1 MYKKVYEEWL
11 SAPYY
16 DQTTKDEL
24 KNIQGNEKEIEDRFF
39 KTLEF
44 GTGGMRGIIGAG
56 INRINK
62 YIIRK
67 ATQGFADYIKETKKD
82 NYAIVIAYDSRY
94 KSDEFAKEAA
104 LVMAAN
110 GIKAYLFSSLRTTPE
125 LSYSVRELNADGGIM
140 ITASHNPAEYNGYK
154 VYGDDGCQLVP
165 DLADKLVAS
174 VEAITDFNKILLT
187 TEEKATEQGKFEWIG
202 EVLDTKY
209 IDMVKTMSRR
219 PELFTKYPDYKVV
232 FSPLHGTGGM
242 PVKRTLDELG
252 FKGIIPVKEQ
262 MIPDPKFTTVPSPN
276 PEDVNAFK
284 LGLTYAKREDAE
296 LIIATDPDCDRVG
309 LVVKDETGDYI
320 ALNGNQ
326 TGALLVNYL
335 LSSYKE
341 LPENPIVIST
351 IVTSGIGKVIAQKY
365 GVEHEETLTGFKFI
379 GEKIKQ
385 FEDGSKTFIFG
396 YEESYGYLAGTHV
409 RDKDAVIASML
420 VVEMALYYRDRGIT
434 ILEGLEEIYKE
445 LGYYK
450 EDLHS
455 ITLKG
460 KDGMEEIERII
471 KRFRTAPLQEIAG
484 RKVERIMDCLKPE
497 ETGLPKSNVLKYI
510 LEDGSWVAVRPS
522 GTEPKLKFYFSV
534 KSDSMQGAEEKLD
547 SIKAAILEKI

>member
-262 MIPDPKFTTVPSPN
+262 MIPDPKFTN
-276 PEDVNAFK
+276 GAF
-284 LGLTYAKREDAE
+284 T
-296 LIIATDPDCDRVG
+296 
-309 LVVKDETGDYI
+309 
-320 ALNGNQ
+320 
-326 TGALLVNYL
+326 
-335 LSSYKE
+335 
-341 LPENPIVIST
+341 
-351 IVTSGIGKVIAQKY
+351 
-365 GVEHEETLTGFKFI
+365 
-379 GEKIKQ
+379 
-385 FEDGSKTFIFG
+385 
-396 YEESYGYLAGTHV
+396 
-409 RDKDAVIASML
+409 
-420 VVEMALYYRDRGIT
+420 
-434 ILEGLEEIYKE
+434 
-445 LGYYK
+445 
-450 EDLHS
+450 
-455 ITLKG
+455 
-460 KDGMEEIERII
+460 
-471 KRFRTAPLQEIAG
+471 
-484 RKVERIMDCLKPE
+484 
-497 ETGLPKSNVLKYI
+497 KS
-510 LEDGSWVAVRPS
+510 
-522 GTEPKLKFYFSV
+522 
-534 KSDSMQGAEEKLD
+534 
-547 SIKAAILEKI
+547 